1 MSALPSDGAIAPD
14 PNIHLPLALVW
25 RDRFIYGVLLLAA
38 LVPVSGVAVIF
49 VVFAYQALLFFQAIP
64 IWQFF
69 TDTQWAPFFTNQRLG
84 IVVLASATLMV
95 TAIAMLVAVPL
106 GVAAAIYLAE
116 YASPALRRFLKP
128 SLEALSGV
136 PTIVFGYFAL
146 HFVTPHLQNVIPG
159 LSSFNALSAGLVTG
173 VLIVPLISSMSED
186 ALRSV
191 PRSLRDGAYAMGFT
205 RWEVIQNIVVPMA
218 LPGMIASFTLA
229 ASRALSETMIA
240 AIAAGQNP
248 RLTLNPFTSVET
260 MTGFI
265 VQVSL
270 GNVSSEFAFH
280 TIFTVGLMLFIL
292 TLVLNHLGLWLVRH
306 YQRLMASLQIPKV
319 EAALKEAAIPSLPET
334 LTIGASVTLPSPP
347 LTEPPG
353 AVNRHLVCRYWVN
366 HLVGGLGLVAACIG
380 VFILGLLALVV
391 LRDGFARLDWQF
403 LTSSMSRNSDET
415 GIWIALQGTIWILSL
430 TAAIAFPIGIGA
442 AIFLEEYM
450 ADGWLSRWLELNI
463 ANAAA
468 IPSII
473 YGLLGLS
480 LFVRRFEGI
489 TGGSSILSASLV
501 LSMIA
506 LPVLI
511 VTARSAL
518 RAVPADLRQAGYAV
532 GMSRW
537 QVVWS
542 IVLPTALPGVLTGV
556 LLAWSRVVGET
567 SPLIA
572 IGASAFVSYSPSF
585 SLAGLQ
591 SKFTTL
597 PSQIFFWSV
606 RSQPDFLANAAAA
619 AIVLCWA
626 VLVINVVAV
635 LLRDRVRIH
644 P

>member
-1 MSALPSDGAIAPD
+1 MSLLPSSRAIALETHG
-14 PNIHLPLALVW
+14 HLPAGLVW
-25 RDRFIYGVLLLAA
+25 RDRGMHTMLLLAA
-38 LVPVSGVAVIF
+38 LIPVGGVAAIF
-49 VVFAYQALLFFQAIP
+49 ITLTYQSFLFFQEVP
-64 IWQFF
+64 IGQFL
-69 TDTQWAPFFTNQRLG
+69 TDTQWAPFFSTQRAG
-84 IVVLASATLMV
+84 IMVLASATLMV

-106 GVAAAIYLAE
+106 GLAAAIYLGE
-116 YASPALRRFLKP
+116 YAPPGLRRLLKP

-136 PTIVFGYFAL
+136 PTIVLGYFAL
-146 HFVTPHLQNVIPG
+146 HFVTPQLQRVIPG
-159 LSSFNALSAGLVTG
+159 MLSFNALSAGLVTG

-205 RWEVIQNIVVPMA
+205 RWEVIQRIVIPMA

-248 RLTLNPFTSVET
+248 KLTLNPLTSIET

-270 GNVSSEFAFH
+270 GNVSSEFAFQ
-280 TIFTVGLMLFIL
+280 TIFTVGLVLFLL
-292 TLVLNHLGLWLVRH
+292 TLLLNQLGLGLVRY

-319 EAALKEAAIPSLPET
+319 EAAVEEMAVSISWEQLVKESSPAIPLPPVE
-334 LTIGASVTLPSPP
+334 
-347 LTEPPG
+347 EPTQE
-353 AVNRHLVCRYWVN
+353 ADRHLARRHQTDFFVR
-366 HLVGGLGLVAACIG
+366 GLGLLAACIG
-380 VFILGLLALVV
+380 VFILALLALVV
-391 LRDGFARLDWQF
+391 LRNGFARLDWQF
-403 LTSSMSRNSDET
+403 LTGAMSRNPNET
-415 GIWIALQGTIWILSL
+415 GIWVALQGTIWILSL

-442 AIFLEEYM
+442 AIYLEEYM
-450 ADGWLSRWLELNI
+450 TESRLSRWLELNI

-480 LFVRRFEGI
+480 LFVRQCEAV

-518 RAVPADLRQAGYAV
+518 RSVPADLRQAGYAV
-532 GMSRW
+532 GMSHW
-537 QVVWS
+537 QVIWS
-542 IVLPTALPGVLTGV
+542 IVLPAALPGVLTGV

-572 IGASAFVSYSPSF
+572 IGASAFVTYSPPL
-585 SLAGLQ
+585 SLEGLQ

-606 RSQPDFLANAAAA
+606 RPQSDFLANAAAA
-619 AIVLCWA
+619 AIVLCGV
-626 VLVINVVAV
+626 VLLINIVAV
-635 LLRDRVRIH
+635 LLRDRVRTQS
-644 P
+644 